1 MKFSQA
7 VEIVLH
13 HEGGYVYNDKDP
25 GGETNF
31 GISKRA
37 YPLLDIKNL
46 TKKEAV
52 DIYKL
57 HYWDA
62 VKADILPAKLRLIV
76 FDCAVNQGV
85 SRAVRFLQS
94 CVNVDVDGV
103 LGDETLLEVTRF
115 EESWLLNLYA
125 EKRHD
130 HYVRLSTWKNF
141 GAGWSKRLLDVA
153 LKSALYS

>member
-1 MKFSQA
+1 MTFDKA

-13 HEGGYVYNDKDP
+13 HEGGYVYHERDP

-37 YPLLDIKNL
+37 FPTLDIKNL
-46 TKKEAV
+46 TKQEAIE
-52 DIYKL
+52 IYKL

-62 VKADILPAKLRLIV
+62 VKADLLPARLRLIV

-85 SRAVRFLQS
+85 GRAIRFLQA
-94 CVNVDVDGV
+94 CVNVDIDGK
-103 LGDETLLEVTRF
+103 LGEETLREVNRF
-115 EESWLLNLYA
+115 ESAWLLNMYA
-125 EKRHD
+125 DRRLE
-130 HYVRLSTWKNF
+130 HYIRLSTWNTF
-141 GAGWSKRLLDVA
+141 GGGWAKRLLDVS